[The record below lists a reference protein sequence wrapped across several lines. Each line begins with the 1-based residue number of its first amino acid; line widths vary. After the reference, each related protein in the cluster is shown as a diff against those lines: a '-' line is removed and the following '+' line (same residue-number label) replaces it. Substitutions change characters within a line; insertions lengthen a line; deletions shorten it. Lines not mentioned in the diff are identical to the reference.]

1 VKDAVD
7 PQLVLANKQH
17 AVSPDNTGVVLVK
30 EFPPLVYPEL
40 VVVTSYVLVG
50 SALGVVAAAHA
61 VVDLLKVA
69 LLLEYKA
76 NLNVSVLPVKL

>member
-1 VKDAVD
+1 VNEAVD

-30 EFPPLVYPEL
+30 VFPPLVYPEP
-40 VVVTSYVLVG
+40 VVVTSYVFVG
-50 SALGVVAAAHA
+50 SAVGSDATAHT
-61 VVDLLKVA
+61 VVDLLNTA

-76 NLNVSVLPVKL
+76 NLNASVLPVKL